1 MEEKTLLS
9 RGTPYDKLE
18 QKNPRDTKE
27 REDTPMKKDTGGE
40 NFTYWKRPWAKWCV
54 LAGALLQIPG
64 IGGRLRE
71 YRLISA
77 GELLGELAKA
87 EYAERA
93 KFGLACSGILM
104 AVLLGAFCIG
114 CLVRSKKQEWLAQGV
129 LCLVSAAAW
138 AVAYWAL
145 DLYSTR
151 GRTGIFFLV
160 LLLGCAGYC
169 RWKWRG
175 QK

>member
-1 MEEKTLLS
+1 MEGKALLS
-9 RGTPYDKLE
+9 RGTPYDKLK
-18 QKNPRDTKE
+18 QKNPRDIKE

-64 IGGRLRE
+64 ISGRLRE

-114 CLVRSKKQEWLAQGV
+114 CLARSKRQARLAESV
-129 LCLVSAAAW
+129 LFLVMAAAW
-138 AVAYWAL
+138 AGAYFL
-145 DLYSTR
+145 LGMHTR
-151 GRTGIFFLV
+151 GLIWAVFLV
-160 LLLGCAGYC
+160 MLLGSGGYSFWE
-169 RWKWRG
+169 WK
-175 QK
+175 KEK